1 MTFTGD
7 IDLSVVAQGYEED
20 IQINVNRGNSLIY
33 QSKDIS
39 VKENEL
45 SIATSGLGCALVQVG
60 RFSWHQFWRKWIIT
74 GRTIRLLVQEG
85 NEKLWYLTVFET
97 RTQLTT
103 VTYYNFLLS
112 LLTTQNHNCTK
123 LFTFIHCSCC
133 WLPQNRKKGY

>member
-1 MTFTGD
+1 MLYTFQDTVVALQALSIFGGMTFTGD

-60 RFSWHQFWRKWIIT
+60 RFS
-74 GRTIRLLVQEG
+74 
-85 NEKLWYLTVFET
+85 
-97 RTQLTT
+97 
-103 VTYYNFLLS
+103 
-112 LLTTQNHNCTK
+112 
-123 LFTFIHCSCC
+123 
-133 WLPQNRKKGY
+133 